1 MNDFFDKLGA
11 VARHAANTV
20 STDLSIAAHEQKV
33 REGYQALGKLY
44 YQYVS
49 SGAMP
54 EGTEFDE
61 KVAVVAGE
69 LERIAELK
77 AHRHVVE

>member
-1 MNDFFDKLGA
+1 MSDFFDKLGA
-11 VARHAANTV
+11 AARHEADTV
-20 STDLSIAAHEQKV
+20 STDLNIVAHEQRV

-49 SGAMP
+49 SGIVP

-61 KVAVVAGE
+61 KVAVVAAE
-69 LERIAELK
+69 LERIAQLK
-77 AHRHVVE
+77 AHKEVVD